1 MRYFFIFFIKTIDLE
16 LTPSDNLYMMMKSY
30 IVPVEGVMLNMT
42 IAEVS
47 KKYNLTQDTIR
58 YYEKEGLIPTIPR
71 TESGIRN
78 FDEESCNWIEFIK
91 CMRNAGLEI
100 EVLKEYVELFKQ
112 GKSTVSK
119 RKELLE
125 RQKDKLLKKQKDINE
140 TLERLNYKIK
150 LYNEIEAG
158 VRKDFMEKP

>member
-1 MRYFFIFFIKTIDLE
+1 MERKA
-16 LTPSDNLYMMMKSY
+16 K
-30 IVPVEGVMLNMT
+30 NMT

-100 EVLKEYVELFKQ
+100 EVLKEYVKLFRE
-112 GKSTVSK
+112 GKSTLAK

-125 RQKDKLLKKQKDINE
+125 KQREKLLQKQRNINE
-140 TLERLNYKIK
+140 TLERLNYKIN
-150 LYNEIEAG
+150 LYDEIESG
-158 VRKDFMEKP
+158 IRKDFTEKP

>member
-1 MRYFFIFFIKTIDLE
+1 MERKA
-16 LTPSDNLYMMMKSY
+16 K
-30 IVPVEGVMLNMT
+30 NMT

-100 EVLKEYVELFKQ
+100 EVLKEYVKLFRE
-112 GKSTVSK
+112 GKSTVAK

-125 RQKDKLLKKQKDINE
+125 KQREKLLQKQRSINE
-140 TLERLNYKIK
+140 TLERLNYKIN
-150 LYNEIEAG
+150 LYDEIENG
-158 VRKDFMEKP
+158 IRKDFTEKP

>member
-1 MRYFFIFFIKTIDLE
+1 MERKA
-16 LTPSDNLYMMMKSY
+16 K
-30 IVPVEGVMLNMT
+30 NMT

-100 EVLKEYVELFKQ
+100 EVLKEYVKLFRE
-112 GKSTVSK
+112 GKSTVAK

-125 RQKDKLLKKQKDINE
+125 KQREKLLQKQRSINE
-140 TLERLNYKIK
+140 TLERLNYKIA
-150 LYNEIEAG
+150 LYNEIELG
-158 VRKDFMEKP
+158 KRKDFTEEL